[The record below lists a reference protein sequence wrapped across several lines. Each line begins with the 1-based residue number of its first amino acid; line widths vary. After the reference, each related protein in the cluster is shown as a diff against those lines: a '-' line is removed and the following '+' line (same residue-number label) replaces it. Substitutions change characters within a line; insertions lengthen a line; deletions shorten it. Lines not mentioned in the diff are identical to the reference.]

1 MYGPFT
7 PIKAYASDGS
17 TTGGG
22 EGSDSSS
29 SSLPWIYQSSEDQL
43 LSLLKMME
51 ALLLY
56 KPPVGATVVAMVL
69 RLLFFGPS
77 NKRFLNA
84 ILQTVAEEE
93 QRLDRSGPMK
103 RRKRRRGRSLD
114 LDTTD
119 RLYDSFGGIESVR
132 AKLYSLALQHILQH
146 DFAQIYHSS
155 SYTTATT
162 STTADNMNMNMNMSN
177 TRQSMEQ
184 LGYHIAAALE
194 AVRISCPPR
203 GSRENLVERLAEPLS
218 FLYPF
223 LLKDYNHSAT
233 APATAS
239 NTNTNTNT
247 NRNSASPAQ
256 QFKPP
261 IMGENIAV
269 VTSIQRWIQ
278 QATKVAE
285 LRALDALLRTLRDR
299 QLISTARLRRA
310 VDRWS
315 WMVQYSGGGGG
326 DLIFFRGFVFTHL
339 LFPLR
344 NLILGRSI
352 EDDRNDLALAV
363 AAYQQETKLLGQ
375 VQQLLLQRPAEL
387 SQDTLLYYSNVT
399 TKDTEE
405 DATTTNTATSFT
417 TAFTSSSSSSS
428 SSSSFSNLRSKEA
441 LSILERL
448 EMEGSNTKWLQ
459 EARDWSIRARTLIC
473 DAISITL
480 PTTNTKYSTTIH
492 LTSKSKNQQPQQQQN
507 QPTIGEMI
515 QIKKW
520 CSYDGL
526 SDVAGWN
533 TLITRIDRFAKS
545 RRLGESLSILD
556 SFSTIK
562 SVVRRLDFFGI
573 PSSIGAISLSLL
585 VHNTVRPYWPQIVNY
600 ATLWKDAI
608 WGIIEFRFY
617 NPLRDIVLDLLNRRP
632 KLVDPFAVWN
642 EQTSLDNML
651 RDLGLGDGTAAGRDA
666 AIAAASRLYEQELR
680 KGPIRSILGGNIV
693 RLLLIQ
699 VQQLKADLLS
709 AMDSIDVLVDANRLN
724 LQLLAGIPAVLFVTL
739 GVRVFFQ
746 WMYSFRSFEIRSIR
760 EVHKEM
766 TDYLDRAERL
776 LLLSNRQTDITWLLH
791 SKPTASSTVTSASSR
806 SSNTAAN
813 VNTTI
818 SFLQPPDLG
827 EFVVLMHSYLVMIDY
842 ASPPFS
848 KKACD
853 SIAETVQDIFIQ
865 GELCIARQLEIL
877 RLIKSKHLELLK

>member
-1 MYGPFT
+1 M
-7 PIKAYASDGS
+7 PIKAYASDDS
-17 TTGGG
+17 ATSGG
-22 EGSDSSS
+22 EGSGSSS

-77 NKRFLNA
+77 NKKFLTA

-162 STTADNMNMNMNMSN
+162 STTTTNNNMNN

-223 LLKDYNHSAT
+223 LLKDYNHTTT
-233 APATAS
+233 APAS
-239 NTNTNTNT
+239 STNTNT
-247 NRNSASPAQ
+247 NRNGASPTQ
-256 QFKPP
+256 PSQTP
-261 IMGENIAV
+261 IVGEDITV

-315 WMVQYSGGGGG
+315 WMVQHSGGGG
-326 DLIFFRGFVFTHL
+326 DLLFFRGFLFIHL

-375 VQQLLLQRPAEL
+375 VQQLLLQRPPEL
-387 SQDTLLYYSNVT
+387 PQDTLLYYSNVT

-428 SSSSFSNLRSKEA
+428 SSLSNLRSKEA
-441 LSILERL
+441 VSILERL
-448 EMEGSNTKWLQ
+448 EMDGSNTKWLQ

-492 LTSKSKNQQPQQQQN
+492 LTSKSKNQQQQQPQPQQN

-520 CSYDGL
+520 CNYDGL

-545 RRLGESLSILD
+545 RRLGESISILD

-739 GVRVFFQ
+739 GVRLFFQ

-791 SKPTASSTVTSASSR
+791 SKPTASSTVTSASS
-806 SSNTAAN
+806 SSSSTSAN

-818 SFLQPPDLG
+818 SLLQPPDLG

-877 RLIKSKHLELLK
+877 RLIKSKHLELLR